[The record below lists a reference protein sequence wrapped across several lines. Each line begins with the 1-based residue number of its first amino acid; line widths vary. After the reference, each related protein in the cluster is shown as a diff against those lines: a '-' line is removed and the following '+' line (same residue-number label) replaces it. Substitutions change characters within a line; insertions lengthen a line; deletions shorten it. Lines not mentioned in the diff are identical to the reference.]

1 MTPKINRPGPGPI
14 PVVPGFDK
22 IRHLPGGHSHE
33 TFLAEQS
40 GQTVVLRVYGAGVR
54 TRGPE
59 APSVQMGVLLLTH
72 GLIPVAEV
80 IDFKEGPNAYL
91 AMSRLPGVSLHKV
104 LKSADASLQRQLGT
118 SMGEILGRLSGIA
131 LSGPGP
137 FLDHQQTLG
146 PLDPE
151 SFTLTQWLD
160 KHWAGS
166 ELESLGAQAHETLSG
181 LCRHSDGLLAT
192 SKRAC
197 LTHGDLSPRNL
208 LCDPDAGV
216 ITGVVDWEFAHAGH
230 PMEDAGKLIRR
241 VAGSEFADAALESLC
256 PWLPKPEQASV
267 IQLKE
272 RARAADLYWLIE
284 VASRRGQTP
293 ATERAWRL
301 LNKMIRKGRLLAEL

>member
-1 MTPKINRPGPGPI
+1 MAPKIKRPGPGPI
-14 PVVPGFDK
+14 PLVPGFDN

-33 TFLAEQS
+33 TFLAERN

-54 TRGPE
+54 ARGPE

-80 IDFKEGPNAYL
+80 IDFAEGPNAYL

-104 LKSADASLQRQLGT
+104 LKNADPSLQRRLGA
-118 SMGEILGRLSGIA
+118 SMGEILGRLSGMA

-151 SFTLTQWLD
+151 SFTLGQWLN
-160 KHWAGS
+160 KHWGDT
-166 ELESLGAQAHETLSG
+166 ELETLGAQAYETLAD
-181 LCRHSDGLLAT
+181 LCHHSDRLLAT

-241 VAGSEFADAALESLC
+241 IAGSEFADAALESMC